1 MNTQKNL
8 FPDFP
13 FDYLSWISNPQT
25 IGEIPSHSIG
35 KRVAI
40 IGGGISGM
48 VAAYE
53 LARIGVRPII
63 YEAGWIGGRLL
74 SSGFIGVDSDIV
86 AEMGGMRFSKS
97 SNLFWYYA
105 MNVLGLSR
113 RPFPNPLSDVAQS
126 TVIDL
131 LGKRYY
137 GTKIDDFPLF
147 FQQIQNAWEQALRES
162 GIYDLISAIDD
173 GDIAEIKRI
182 WNELILCWD
191 DRTFYDFLCN
201 SSAFSKLPYNFK
213 EIFGQVGFGTG
224 GWDSDFQNSMLE
236 IFRVVICRFES
247 EQYLVSGG
255 AQQVVIGLWEKTC
268 KNINKFFEVSSVKEL
283 NEGSP
288 RGRVE
293 TISRSEQGQFI
304 VGDAFGCVECYDA
317 VIVTCQSWLLTTSIN
332 VEENLFSHDLW
343 MALDRTR
350 YMQASK
356 TFILVSNPFWKLKN
370 TTTGEYQLSMTL
382 TDRLTRGTYLFD
394 YGSNR
399 PAVIC
404 LSYSWMGDS
413 MKMLPY
419 DDEHKVKLAIKALNK
434 IYSGINIVTYIRS
447 IPYTISWEREKN
459 FLGAFKGALPGH
471 YRYNYRMFVHF
482 KQDILPDYQR
492 GIFLAG
498 DDISWTPA
506 WAEGAI
512 QTALNAVW
520 GVLHHL
526 GGKCHKDNFGPGDY
540 FDKIKPIEL
549 N

>member
-1 MNTQKNL
+1 MILQKNL

-13 FDYLSWISNPQT
+13 FDYLKWISSPKSLGILPLQ
-25 IGEIPSHSIG
+25 SIG

-48 VAAYE
+48 VVAYE
-53 LARIGVRPII
+53 LAKIGVIPII

-74 SSGFIGVDSDIV
+74 SKTFSGVDSDIV
-86 AEMGGMRFSKS
+86 AEMGGMRFSNS
-97 SNLFWYYA
+97 SDLFWHYA
-105 MNVLGLSR
+105 MNVLGLTR
-113 RPFPNPLSDVAQS
+113 RPFPNPLSEAAHT

-131 LGKRYY
+131 LGKRYH
-137 GTKIDDFPLF
+137 GSTLDDFPSF
-147 FQQIQNAWEQALRES
+147 FKIIQDSWDEALREA
-162 GIYDLISAIDD
+162 GICDLISATDN

-182 WNELILCWD
+182 WNDLIQRWD

-201 SSAFSKLPYNFK
+201 SSAFSKLSYDYK

-247 EQYLVSGG
+247 EQYFVSGG
-255 AQQVVIGLWEKTC
+255 AQKVVIGLWEKGCTHT
-268 KNINKFFEVSSVKEL
+268 KNRFGSASVKDL
-283 NEGSP
+283 NEGAP
-288 RGRVE
+288 RGGVK
-293 TISRSEQGQFI
+293 TISRSEHGEFL
-304 VGDAFGCVECYDA
+304 VGDAFECVETFDA
-317 VIVTCQSWLLTTSIN
+317 VIVTCQSWLLTTSIH
-332 VEENLFSHDLW
+332 VEESIFSHDLW

-356 TFILVSNPFWKLKN
+356 TFILVNEPFWKLKS
-370 TTTGEYQLSMTL
+370 TISGEYQLSMTL

-394 YGSNR
+394 FGVKR

-419 DDEHKVKLAIKALNK
+419 DDEHRVKLAMKALKK
-434 IYSGINIVTYIRS
+434 IYPHTNIENHIRGL
-447 IPYTISWEREKN
+447 PATISWEGEKN

-482 KQDILPDYQR
+482 KQDMMPVNQK

-520 GVLHHL
+520 GVIHHL
-526 GGKCHKDNFGPGDY
+526 GGKCPVGNPGPGDL
-540 FDKIKPIEL
+540 FEKLKPLEL
-549 N
+549 T